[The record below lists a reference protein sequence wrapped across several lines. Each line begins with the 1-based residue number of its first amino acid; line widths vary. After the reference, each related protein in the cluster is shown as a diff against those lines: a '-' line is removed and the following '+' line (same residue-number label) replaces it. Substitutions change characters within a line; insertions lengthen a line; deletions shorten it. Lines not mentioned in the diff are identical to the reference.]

1 MRFSDIRIA
10 YRLLV
15 VVLVGALGL
24 TAFTFV
30 SLTNLRAT
38 LESERENKTREHVEV
53 AQTLI
58 RGIIDDAA
66 KGGRAT
72 KDAQRLALSDLRA
85 MRYAGDEYYW
95 VNDSAGMML
104 MHPTDR
110 AIEGTSVMGT
120 RDSKGQAIFA
130 GMIDVARKNGGG
142 FYRYEWKNHD
152 DPAPRAKIAYVA
164 YIPEWDWI
172 VGTGVYMDDI
182 DAIYRAQAW
191 RLGSIGFATLLVSV
205 VAALLITRS
214 VVRPLSVVVRQ
225 MNELASG
232 RLDIRIEN
240 TDRGDEIGA
249 MTHALDS
256 VQTNL
261 LAIAGAADEI
271 AQGKLTT
278 SIEPRAEWDRL
289 GLALKTML
297 VQLRSLVA
305 ETASTARAVH
315 DGATTISASVESQAT
330 ASNELSSSVAEIT
343 STMEELSASS
353 SQISEHAGAVVDIA
367 NKTLDS
373 GRMGSEAMEQL
384 TARMASIRDEN
395 RRSLD
400 DIIGLGKA
408 SKEISKVMTMINV
421 IADQTKLI
429 AFNAALEAAS
439 AGESGRRFGVVA
451 AEIRRL
457 ADSVTDSTGEI
468 ESKVS
473 EIQDSISRLVIT
485 SEKGAS
491 GIAEGMEATAHTAQ
505 RLDELVDAAGKTA
518 IAAQQISLSTQQQKT
533 AVGQV
538 VIALR
543 EIVSATHHTAQ
554 SMSQLSDVSRNMA
567 GLSSDLDAQVGR
579 FRLRDERNGIGDA

>member
-1 MRFSDIRIA
+1 MRFSDMRIA

-24 TAFTFV
+24 AIFTFV
-30 SLTNLRAT
+30 SLSNLRAT
-38 LESERENKTREHVEV
+38 LESERENKTKEHVDV

-58 RGIIDDAA
+58 RGIVDDSV
-66 KGGRAT
+66 KGGRST
-72 KDAQRLALSDLRA
+72 KEAQRVALSALRA
-85 MRYAGDEYYW
+85 VRYAGSEYYW

-104 MHPTDR
+104 MHPVDK
-110 AIEGTSVMGT
+110 ALENTSVMGVKN
-120 RDSKGQAIFA
+120 SKGTAIFVS
-130 GMIDVARKNGGG
+130 MIDVARTNGGG
-142 FYRYEWKNHD
+142 FYRYEWKNVD
-152 DPAPRAKIAYVA
+152 DPAPRAKIAYVT
-164 YIPEWDWI
+164 YIPEWDWV
-172 VGTGVYMDDI
+172 VGTGVYVDDI
-182 DAIYRAQAW
+182 DALYQTQAW
-191 RLGSIGFATLLVSV
+191 RLGGIGLATLLISAF
-205 VAALLITRS
+205 AALLITRS
-214 VVRPLSVVVRQ
+214 VVRPLSVVAAQ

-232 RLDIRIEN
+232 RLDIEIEN
-240 TDRGDEIGA
+240 TGRGDEIGT
-249 MTHALDS
+249 MTRALGS

-271 AQGKLTT
+271 AQGNLTV
-278 SIEPRAEWDRL
+278 SIEPRSEWDRL
-289 GLALKTML
+289 GIALKTML

-305 ETASTARAVH
+305 ETASTAKAVH

-384 TARMASIRDEN
+384 AARMAGIRDEN
-395 RRSLD
+395 RRSLE

-408 SKEISKVMTMINV
+408 SKEISKVMTMINA

-491 GIAEGMEATAHTAQ
+491 GIAEGMQATTHTAQ
-505 RLDELVDAAGKTA
+505 RLDELVDAASKTA

-533 AVGQV
+533 AVSQV

-543 EIVSATHHTAQ
+543 EIVGATHHTAQ

-567 GLSSDLDAQVGR
+567 GLSSDMDAQVGR
-579 FRLRDERNGIGDA
+579 FRLRDETRSA

>member
-1 MRFSDIRIA
+1 MRFSDTRIA

-30 SLTNLRAT
+30 SLSNLRAT
-38 LESERENKTREHVEV
+38 LESERENKTREHVDV
-53 AQTLI
+53 ARTLI
-58 RGIIDDAA
+58 RGIMDDAA
-66 KGGRAT
+66 KNGRPV
-72 KDAQRLALSDLRA
+72 KDARQLALSALRA
-85 MRYAGDEYYW
+85 VRYAGSEYYW
-95 VNDSAGMML
+95 VNDSAALML

-110 AIEGTSVMGT
+110 ALEGTSVIGT
-120 RDSKGQAIFA
+120 KDSKGQAIFV

-142 FYRYEWKNHD
+142 FYRYEWKNQD
-152 DPAPRAKIAYVA
+152 DPAPRAKIAYVT

-172 VGTGVYMDDI
+172 VGTGVYVDDI
-182 DAIYRAQAW
+182 EAIYLAQAW
-191 RLGSIGFATLLVSV
+191 RLGGIGLITLLISV
-205 VAALLITRS
+205 ITALLITRT
-214 VVRPLSVVVRQ
+214 VVSPLSVVVRQ
-225 MNELASG
+225 MNELSGG
-232 RLDIRIEN
+232 RLDLRIEN

-249 MTHALDS
+249 MTRALDAL
-256 VQTNL
+256 QTNL
-261 LAIAGAADEI
+261 LAIAGAADEV

-278 SIEPRAEWDRL
+278 SIEPRSEWDRL
-289 GLALKTML
+289 GIALKTML

-305 ETASTARAVH
+305 ETASTAKAVH

-384 TARMASIRDEN
+384 AARMAGIRDEN
-395 RRSLD
+395 LRSLE
-400 DIIGLGKA
+400 DIIGLGQA
-408 SKEISKVMTMINV
+408 SKEISKVMTMINA

-468 ESKVS
+468 ESKVG

-491 GIAEGMEATAHTAQ
+491 GIAEGMEATTHTAQ
-505 RLDELVDAAGKTA
+505 RLDELVDAASKTA

-533 AVGQV
+533 AVSQV

-543 EIVSATHHTAQ
+543 EIVGATHHTAQ

-567 GLSSDLDAQVGR
+567 GLSSDMDAQVGR
-579 FRLRDERNGIGDA
+579 FRLRDETSAT